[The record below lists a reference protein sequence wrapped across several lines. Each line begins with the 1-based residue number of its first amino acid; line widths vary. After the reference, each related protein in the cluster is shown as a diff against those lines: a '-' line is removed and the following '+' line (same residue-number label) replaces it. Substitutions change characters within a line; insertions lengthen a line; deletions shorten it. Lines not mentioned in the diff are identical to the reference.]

1 MPVFKYKVINHSGQ
15 KVEGTYSAANK
26 DDVLNMIKLN
36 HYYPVFIKEVQ
47 ERETVDIGY
56 YFTKVSVKDIALFC
70 RQFYTMLNAGV
81 SIVRC
86 IDIIGQQT
94 ENKKLKKCIQEMSDD
109 IRKGSSLSEAMTK
122 RKDIFP
128 ELLISMVNTGE
139 VSGNLDLILLRMS
152 QHYEKE
158 NKINNKIRTSMIY
171 PVVLSILAITV
182 VTFLLTFVMP
192 IFFSMFTQSGVALP
206 GPTRF
211 LLAISNGIKKFWYII
226 IAVIAGAIYGIKK
239 YGKTSNGKTFY
250 DSIKLELPVLRNV
263 NQKIIVSRFTRTFAT
278 MLESGVSVVQ
288 SLQEVS
294 KVTGNVIAQQKI
306 MEVREKVLKGT
317 GISEPMK
324 ETGIFPPMLY
334 NMIKIGEDSGTISD
348 ILNKTAD
355 FYDDELETALQNATA
370 LLEPILIIF
379 MGVIIGFVIVSMVMP
394 MFSMYSTIK

>member
-26 DDVLNMIKLN
+26 DDVLDMIKLN
-36 HYYPVFIKEVQ
+36 HYYPIFIKEVQ
-47 ERETVDIGY
+47 ERETVDISY
-56 YFTKVSVKDIALFC
+56 YFTKITVKDIALFC

-86 IDIIGQQT
+86 VDIIGHQT

-109 IRKGSSLSEAMTK
+109 IRKGSSLSEAMAN
-122 RKDIFP
+122 RKDVFP

-139 VSGNLDLILLRMS
+139 ISGNLDLILLRMS

-171 PVVLSILAITV
+171 PIVLSILAITV

-192 IFFSMFTQSGVALP
+192 IFFSMFTQSGTVLP

-211 LLAISNGIKKFWYII
+211 LLAISNGIKRFWYII
-226 IAVIAGAIYGIKK
+226 LAVIVGAVYGIKK
-239 YGKTSNGKTFY
+239 YGRTKDGRIFY
-250 DSIKLELPVLRNV
+250 DSVKLKLPVIKNV

-294 KVTGNVIAQQKI
+294 KVTGNAVAQQKI
-306 MEVREKVLKGT
+306 MEVREKVLKGM
-317 GISEPMK
+317 GISDPLK

-370 LLEPILIIF
+370 ILEPVLIII
-379 MGVIIGFVIVSMVMP
+379 MGVIIGFIIVSMVMP
-394 MFSMYSTIK
+394 MFKMYNTIK